1 MSIFKRMKNIVSS
14 NVNAALDSM
23 EDSSKM
29 IDQTLRDL
37 HKDLE
42 NVRKQT
48 AEMMAQERMLGS
60 EVENMEDTV
69 KKLTAYAEKAIKAGN
84 DDDARRFLKQKND
97 VLSQIATKKQL
108 HTQMVSDVKKLRDMQ
123 QSLANKISEMD
134 RKKSAIKLKNEHAKA
149 QERMNKITSSVD
161 SSSLSKFDEY
171 EKKIDAKLYSAQ
183 AMEELNKDPNDVS
196 DLMIQYDSG
205 LSDVDDEL
213 AALKASMN
221 SGV

>member
-23 EDSSKM
+23 EDPSKM

-48 AEMMAQERMLGS
+48 ADMMAQERMLGS
-60 EVENMEDTV
+60 EVENMEGTV
-69 KKLTAYAEKAIKAGN
+69 KKLTAYAEKAVKAGN
-84 DDDARRFLKQKND
+84 DDDARKFLKQKND
-97 VLSQIATKKQL
+97 VLSQLASKKQL

-123 QSLANKISEMD
+123 QSLSNKISEMD
-134 RKKSAIKLKNEHAKA
+134 RKKSSIKLKDEHAKA
-149 QERMNKITSSVD
+149 QEKMNKITSSVD

-196 DLMIQYDSG
+196 NLMMQYDSG

-221 SGV
+221 SEV

>member
-23 EDSSKM
+23 EDPSKM

-48 AEMMAQERMLGS
+48 ADMMAQERMLGS
-60 EVENMEDTV
+60 EVENMEGTV
-69 KKLTAYAEKAIKAGN
+69 KKLTAYAEKAVKAGN
-84 DDDARRFLKQKND
+84 DDDAKKFLKQKND
-97 VLSQIATKKQL
+97 VLSQLASKKQL

-123 QSLANKISEMD
+123 QSLSNKISEMD
-134 RKKSAIKLKNEHAKA
+134 RKKSSIKLKDEHAKA
-149 QERMNKITSSVD
+149 QEKMNKITSSVD

-196 DLMIQYDSG
+196 DLMMQYDSG

>member
-23 EDSSKM
+23 EDPSKM

-60 EVENMEDTV
+60 EVENMEGTV
-69 KKLTAYAEKAIKAGN
+69 KKLTAYAEKAVKAGN
-84 DDDARRFLKQKND
+84 DDDARKFLKQKND
-97 VLSQIATKKQL
+97 VLSQLASKKQL

-123 QSLANKISEMD
+123 QSLSNKISEMD
-134 RKKSAIKLKNEHAKA
+134 RKKSSIKLKDEHAKA
-149 QERMNKITSSVD
+149 QEKMNKITSSVD

-196 DLMIQYDSG
+196 DLMVQYDSG

-221 SGV
+221 SEV

>member
-23 EDSSKM
+23 EDPSKM

-60 EVENMEDTV
+60 EVENMEGTA
-69 KKLTAYAEKAIKAGN
+69 KKLTAYAEKAVKAGN
-84 DDDARRFLKQKND
+84 DDDARKFLKQKND
-97 VLSQIATKKQL
+97 VLSQLASKKQL

-123 QSLANKISEMD
+123 QSLSNKISEMD
-134 RKKSAIKLKNEHAKA
+134 RKKSAIKLKDEHAKA

-196 DLMIQYDSG
+196 DLMVQYDSG

-221 SGV
+221 SEV

>member
-23 EDSSKM
+23 EDPPKM

-97 VLSQIATKKQL
+97 VLSQVASKKQL

-221 SGV
+221 SGI

>member
-23 EDSSKM
+23 EDPSKM

-60 EVENMEDTV
+60 EVENMEGTV
-69 KKLTAYAEKAIKAGN
+69 KKLTAYAEKAVKAGN
-84 DDDARRFLKQKND
+84 DDDARKFLKQKND
-97 VLSQIATKKQL
+97 VLSQLASKKQL

-123 QSLANKISEMD
+123 QSLSNKISEMD
-134 RKKSAIKLKNEHAKA
+134 RKKSSIKLKDEHAKA
-149 QERMNKITSSVD
+149 QEKMNKITSSVD

-196 DLMIQYDSG
+196 DLMMQYDSG

-221 SGV
+221 SEV

>member
-23 EDSSKM
+23 EDPSKM

-48 AEMMAQERMLGS
+48 ADMMAQERMLGS
-60 EVENMEDTV
+60 EVENMESTA
-69 KKLTAYAEKAIKAGN
+69 KKLTAYAEKAVKAGN
-84 DDDARRFLKQKND
+84 DDDAKKFLKQKND
-97 VLSQIATKKQL
+97 VLSQLASKKQL

-123 QSLANKISEMD
+123 QSLSNKISEMD
-134 RKKSAIKLKNEHAKA
+134 RKKSSIKLKDEHAKA
-149 QERMNKITSSVD
+149 QEKMNKITSSVD

-196 DLMIQYDSG
+196 DLMMQYDSG

-221 SGV
+221 SEV

>member
-1 MSIFKRMKNIVSS
+1 
-14 NVNAALDSM
+14 
-23 EDSSKM
+23 
-29 IDQTLRDL
+29 
-37 HKDLE
+37 
-42 NVRKQT
+42 
-48 AEMMAQERMLGS
+48 
-60 EVENMEDTV
+60 
-69 KKLTAYAEKAIKAGN
+69 
-84 DDDARRFLKQKND
+84 
-97 VLSQIATKKQL
+97 
-108 HTQMVSDVKKLRDMQ
+108 MQ

>member
-23 EDSSKM
+23 EDPSKM

-60 EVENMEDTV
+60 EVENMESTA
-69 KKLTAYAEKAIKAGN
+69 KKLTAYAEKAVKAGN
-84 DDDARRFLKQKND
+84 DDDAKKFLKQKND
-97 VLSQIATKKQL
+97 VLSQLASKKQL

-123 QSLANKISEMD
+123 QSLSNKISEMD
-134 RKKSAIKLKNEHAKA
+134 RKKSSIKLKDEHAKA
-149 QERMNKITSSVD
+149 QEKMNKITSSVD

-196 DLMIQYDSG
+196 DLMMQYDSG

-221 SGV
+221 SEV

>member
-23 EDSSKM
+23 EDPSKM

-48 AEMMAQERMLGS
+48 ADMMAQERMLGS
-60 EVENMEDTV
+60 EVENMESTA
-69 KKLTAYAEKAIKAGN
+69 KKLTAYAEKAVKAGN
-84 DDDARRFLKQKND
+84 DDDAKKFLKQKND
-97 VLSQIATKKQL
+97 VLSQLASKKQL

-123 QSLANKISEMD
+123 QSLSNKISEMD
-134 RKKSAIKLKNEHAKA
+134 RKKSSIKLKDEHAKA
-149 QERMNKITSSVD
+149 QEKMNKITSSVD

-171 EKKIDAKLYSAQ
+171 EKRIDAKLYSAQ

-196 DLMIQYDSG
+196 DLMMQYDSG

-221 SGV
+221 SEV

>member
-1 MSIFKRMKNIVSS
+1 MSIFKRMRNIVSS

-23 EDSSKM
+23 EDPSKM

-48 AEMMAQERMLGS
+48 ADMMAQERMLGS
-60 EVENMEDTV
+60 EVENMESTA
-69 KKLTAYAEKAIKAGN
+69 KKLTAYAEKAVKAGN
-84 DDDARRFLKQKND
+84 DDDAKKFLKQKND
-97 VLSQIATKKQL
+97 VLSQLASKKQL

-123 QSLANKISEMD
+123 QSLSNKISEMD
-134 RKKSAIKLKNEHAKA
+134 RKKSSIKLKDEHAKA
-149 QERMNKITSSVD
+149 QEKMNKITSSVD

-196 DLMIQYDSG
+196 DLMMQYDSG

-221 SGV
+221 SEV

>member
-1 MSIFKRMKNIVSS
+1 
-14 NVNAALDSM
+14 M
-23 EDSSKM
+23 E
-29 IDQTLRDL
+29 
-37 HKDLE
+37 
-42 NVRKQT
+42 
-48 AEMMAQERMLGS
+48 G
-60 EVENMEDTV
+60 TV

-97 VLSQIATKKQL
+97 VLSQVASKKQL

-196 DLMIQYDSG
+196 DLMVQYDSG

-213 AALKASMN
+213 AALKAQM
-221 SGV
+221 GL

>member
-23 EDSSKM
+23 EDPSKM

-48 AEMMAQERMLGS
+48 ADMMAQERMLGS
-60 EVENMEDTV
+60 EVENMESTA
-69 KKLTAYAEKAIKAGN
+69 KKLTAYAEKAVKAGN
-84 DDDARRFLKQKND
+84 DDDAKKFLKQKND
-97 VLSQIATKKQL
+97 VLSQLASKKQL
-108 HTQMVSDVKKLRDMQ
+108 HTQMVSDVQKLRDMQ
-123 QSLANKISEMD
+123 QSLSNKISEMD
-134 RKKSAIKLKNEHAKA
+134 RKKSSIKLKDEHAKA
-149 QERMNKITSSVD
+149 QEKMNKITSSVD

-171 EKKIDAKLYSAQ
+171 EKRIDAKLYSAQ

-196 DLMIQYDSG
+196 DLMMQYDSG

-221 SGV
+221 SEV

>member
-23 EDSSKM
+23 EDPSKM

-60 EVENMEDTV
+60 EVENMEGTV
-69 KKLTAYAEKAIKAGN
+69 KKLTAYAEKAVKAGN
-84 DDDARRFLKQKND
+84 DDDARKFLKQKND
-97 VLSQIATKKQL
+97 VLSQLASKKQL

-123 QSLANKISEMD
+123 QSLSNKISEMD
-134 RKKSAIKLKNEHAKA
+134 RKKSSIKLKDEHAKA

-196 DLMIQYDSG
+196 DLMVQYDSG

-221 SGV
+221 SEV

>member
-23 EDSSKM
+23 EDPSKM

-48 AEMMAQERMLGS
+48 ADMMAQERMLGS
-60 EVENMEDTV
+60 EVENMEGTV
-69 KKLTAYAEKAIKAGN
+69 KKLTAYAEKAVKAGN
-84 DDDARRFLKQKND
+84 DDDARKFLKQKND
-97 VLSQIATKKQL
+97 VLSQLASKKQL

-123 QSLANKISEMD
+123 QSLSNKISEMD
-134 RKKSAIKLKNEHAKA
+134 RKKSSIKLKDEHAKA
-149 QERMNKITSSVD
+149 QEKMNKITSSVD

-196 DLMIQYDSG
+196 DLMMQYDSG

-221 SGV
+221 SEV

>member
-23 EDSSKM
+23 EDPSKM

-48 AEMMAQERMLGS
+48 ADMMAQERMLGS
-60 EVENMEDTV
+60 EVENMEGTV
-69 KKLTAYAEKAIKAGN
+69 KKLTAYAEKAVKAGN
-84 DDDARRFLKQKND
+84 DDDAKKFLKQKND
-97 VLSQIATKKQL
+97 VLSQLASKKQL

-123 QSLANKISEMD
+123 QSLSNKISEMD
-134 RKKSAIKLKNEHAKA
+134 RKKSSIKLKDEHAKA
-149 QERMNKITSSVD
+149 QEKMNKITSSVD

-196 DLMIQYDSG
+196 DLMVQYDSG

-221 SGV
+221 SEV

>member
-23 EDSSKM
+23 EDPSKM

-97 VLSQIATKKQL
+97 VLSQIASKKQL

-123 QSLANKISEMD
+123 QSLANKVSEMD

>member
-23 EDSSKM
+23 EDPSKM

-48 AEMMAQERMLGS
+48 ADMMAQERMLGS
-60 EVENMEDTV
+60 EVENMEGTV
-69 KKLTAYAEKAIKAGN
+69 KKLTAYAEKAVKAGN
-84 DDDARRFLKQKND
+84 DDDAKKFLKQKND
-97 VLSQIATKKQL
+97 VLSQLASKKQL

-123 QSLANKISEMD
+123 QSLSNKISEMD
-134 RKKSAIKLKNEHAKA
+134 RKKSSIKLKDEHAKA
-149 QERMNKITSSVD
+149 QEKMNKITSSVD

-196 DLMIQYDSG
+196 DLMMQYDSG

-221 SGV
+221 SEV